1 MIKPKG
7 QGGLGFRDIHGFNIA
22 MLYWKVWCLIQN
34 PNSLCA
40 IILKA
45 QYFPDCHILDAKP
58 AENMSY
64 TWTSIL
70 HGAELVKKVWCGVL
84 ETGSNSTSGKTCG
97 FLEHGVR
104 TYQSSYRTVG

>member
-1 MIKPKG
+1 
-7 QGGLGFRDIHGFNIA
+7 
-22 MLYWKVWCLIQN
+22 MLFWKVWCLIQN

-58 AENMSY
+58 AKNMSY

-70 HGAELVKKVWCGVL
+70 HGVDLVKKRCGVAYWRWEQFDIWQDL
-84 ETGSNSTSGKTCG
+84 WIPRAWYQNLS
-97 FLEHGVR
+97 VR
-104 TYQSSYRTVG
+104 L